1 MRNFYFFIGLL
12 VISFQKLHAQSL
24 NLSDSSEISI
34 VTAGPGDALFEAFGH
49 SAIRVKDPTQNIDN
63 IYNYGLFD
71 FNQPNFYLNFT
82 KGKLWYRLGKGS
94 YQNFVYSY
102 HLQERWL
109 KTQIL
114 NLTLDEK
121 QQFFELLETNALPEN
136 ANYLYDP
143 FFNNCSTKLRD
154 ITKQVL
160 MDKVQF
166 PTSLSEENFT
176 LRQLMNQQ
184 IHWNTW
190 GSFGINIAL
199 GQILDREISSEK
211 YMYLPDY
218 LYLSYQKATKKNHN
232 SYKSLV
238 RKNTMVLDHDEKE
251 VKIHPLN
258 PFLVFSILLM
268 IVALITYQDNK
279 RNIRTRWLDFILF
292 FTSGILGVVITFL
305 WFFTDHA
312 TTPYNLNFLWAFPF
326 NIVVGFLL
334 LKTAIDRWMIIY
346 TKLLLLLLSS
356 FMIVWIFGIQ
366 LMSFSLIPLIGILI
380 LRYAYLLKYFKKSSS
395 IF

>member
-1 MRNFYFFIGLL
+1 MIFMRKFYFFIGLL
-12 VISFQKLHAQSL
+12 VISFQKLTAQSV

-34 VTAGPGDALFEAFGH
+34 VTVGPGDALFEAFGH
-49 SAIRVKDPTQNIDN
+49 SAIRIKDPTQGIDN

-94 YQNFVYSY
+94 YQNFVYY
-102 HLQERWL
+102 NHLQKRWL

-121 QQFFELLETNALPEN
+121 QLFFERLETNALPEN
-136 ANYLYDP
+136 AAYLYDP
-143 FFNNCSTKLRD
+143 FFNNCATKLRD

-160 MDKVQF
+160 MNKVQF
-166 PTSLSEENFT
+166 PPSLTEENFT

-199 GQILDREISSEK
+199 GQLLDREISSEE

-218 LYLSYQKATKKNHN
+218 LHLSYQKATKKDNYSN
-232 SYKSLV
+232 TSLV
-238 RKNTMVLDHDEKE
+238 KENTVVLDHDEKE
-251 VKIHPLN
+251 VKIHPLS

-268 IVALITYQDNK
+268 IVTVLTYHDNK
-279 RNIRTRWLDFILF
+279 RKTRSIWLDLVLF
-292 FTSGILGVVITFL
+292 FTTGILGVVITFL

-312 TTPYNLNFLWAFPF
+312 TTPYNLNILWAFPL
-326 NIVVGFLL
+326 NTIVGLLL
-334 LKTAIDRWMIIY
+334 LKTIANKWIIIY
-346 TKLLLLLLSS
+346 IKLVLLLLLS
-356 FMIVWIFGIQ
+356 FVFIWIFGIQ
-366 LMSFSLIPLIGILI
+366 LMPFSLIPIIGMLV
-380 LRYAYLLKYFKKSSS
+380 LRYAYLLKSLKEA
-395 IF
+395 

>member
-1 MRNFYFFIGLL
+1 MIFMRKFYFFIALL
-12 VISFQKLHAQSL
+12 VISFQKLHAQSV

-34 VTAGPGDALFEAFGH
+34 VTVAPGDALFEAFGH
-49 SAIRVKDPTQNIDN
+49 SAIRVKDPIQNIDN

-94 YQNFVYSY
+94 YQNFVYYY

-166 PTSLSEENFT
+166 PSSLSEENFT

-199 GQILDREISSEK
+199 GQILDREISSEE

-218 LYLSYQKATKKNHN
+218 LYLSYQKATKKDNN
-232 SYKSLV
+232 SNISLV
-238 RKNTMVLDHDEKE
+238 KKNTTVLDHEEKK

-258 PFLVFSILLM
+258 PFLVFSILFM
-268 IVALITYQDNK
+268 IIAFVTYQDNK
-279 RNIRTRWLDFILF
+279 RNIRSGWLDFILF
-292 FTSGILGVVITFL
+292 FTTGILGVVITFL

-312 TTPYNLNFLWAFPF
+312 TTPYNFNILWAFPL

-334 LKTAIDRWMIIY
+334 LKTTIDRWMIIY
-346 TKLLLLLLSS
+346 TKLLLLLLAS
-356 FMIVWIFGIQ
+356 FMIIWIFGIQ
-366 LMSFSLIPLIGILI
+366 LMSFSLIPLIGMLV
-380 LRYAYLLKYFKKSSS
+380 LRYAYLLKFFKKA
-395 IF
+395 

>member
-1 MRNFYFFIGLL
+1 MMLMRKIYFFIVLL
-12 VISFQKLHAQSL
+12 VISFQKLQAQSL
-24 NLSDSSEISI
+24 YLSDSSEISI
-34 VTAGPGDALFEAFGH
+34 VTVGPGEALFEAFGH
-49 SAIRVKDPTQNIDN
+49 SAIRVSDPVLRIDN

-82 KGKLWYRLGKGS
+82 KGKLWYRLGRGS
-94 YQNFVYSY
+94 YQNFVYDY

-114 NLTLDEK
+114 NLTLEEK
-121 QQFFELLETNALPEN
+121 QQFFELLETNALPKN
-136 ANYLYDP
+136 ATYLYDP

-199 GQILDREISSEK
+199 GQLLDREISSQE

-218 LYLSYQKATKKNHN
+218 LYRSFQKATKKDRNLDIP
-232 SYKSLV
+232 LV
-238 RKNTMVLDHDEKE
+238 KKDTMVLDHDEKE
-251 VKIHPLN
+251 VRIHPFN
-258 PFLVFSILLM
+258 PFVVFTILF
-268 IVALITYQDNK
+268 IITALITYQDYK
-279 RNIRTRWLDFILF
+279 RNMRSKWLDFILF
-292 FTSGILGVVITFL
+292 FSTGILGVVITFL

-312 TTPYNLNFLWAFPF
+312 TTPCNLNILWAFPL
-326 NIVVGFLL
+326 NLIVSFLL
-334 LKTAIDRWMIIY
+334 LKTTIDRWTIIY
-346 TKLLLLLLSS
+346 TKLLLLLLVF
-356 FMIVWIFGIQ
+356 FMIIWILGIQ
-366 LMSFSLIPLIGILI
+366 LMSFSLIPLIGILV
-380 LRYAYLLKYFKKSSS
+380 LRFAYLLKSFKRT
-395 IF
+395 